1 MTSLLAAAIP
11 YDEDVIE
18 RARLEG
24 VATLGDAELVQ
35 LVLLGGGRRRRPV
48 GATAARVLEAA
59 GGLTLLGLR
68 GLDEGTA
75 AGLGL
80 GASQRLGLE
89 ASLELG
95 RRATVRRA
103 LLEARPLGGPEEV
116 AAWARLEFGGAER
129 EELWLLTVDTRG
141 WLREARRI
149 AQGGAWMNVLSVR
162 DVLCLALRSGCPA
175 FVLVHNHPSGD
186 PTPSSSDRLAT
197 RAVADA
203 AALIGIALIDHVVV
217 GAEGHA
223 SMLEMGLFEGETEG
237 EAGWAAGV
245 RARLA
250 RERAAEQ
257 AAEREA
263 ERGPLEG
270 LEGRPA
276 GGSKGRTPW
285 AGQRRGGRKGGS
297 PP

>member
-1 MTSLLAAAIP
+1 MAA
-11 YDEDVIE
+11 
-18 RARLEG
+18 
-24 VATLGDAELVQ
+24 LGDAELVQ

-48 GATAARVLEAA
+48 GATASRLLEAA
-59 GGLTLLGLR
+59 GGLTLLGLH
-68 GLDEGTA
+68 GLDERAA

-80 GASQRLGLE
+80 DAPQRLGLE

-141 WLREARRI
+141 WLRGARRI
-149 AQGGAWMNVLSVR
+149 AQGGAWMHVLSVR

-175 FVLVHNHPSGD
+175 FVLAHNHPSGD
-186 PTPSSSDRLAT
+186 PTPSSSDVFAT
-197 RAVADA
+197 CAVADA
-203 AALIGIALIDHVVV
+203 AALIGLALLDHVVV

-223 SMLEMGLFEGETEG
+223 SMREMGLLEGADG
-237 EAGWAAGV
+237 AAAGTDG
-245 RARLA
+245 A
-250 RERAAEQ
+250 
-257 AAEREA
+257 
-263 ERGPLEG
+263 
-270 LEGRPA
+270 
-276 GGSKGRTPW
+276 KTTPTPRR
-285 AGQRRGGRKGGS
+285 RRGGRKGGS

>member
-80 GASQRLGLE
+80 VASQRLGLE

-103 LLEARPLGGPEEV
+103 LLEARPLGGPEDV

-149 AQGGAWMNVLSVR
+149 AQGGAWMSVLSVR

-186 PTPSSSDRLAT
+186 PTPSLSDRLAT

-203 AALIGIALIDHVVV
+203 AALIGIALIDHLVV

-223 SMLEMGLFEGETEG
+223 SMLEMGLFEGEPG
-237 EAGWAAGV
+237 AATDGAFDGGASTT
-245 RARLA
+245 R
-250 RERAAEQ
+250 
-257 AAEREA
+257 EREA
-263 ERGPLEG
+263 GREASGG
-270 LEGRPA
+270 LEGWPA
-276 GGSKGRTPW
+276 EGSKGRAPW
-285 AGQRRGGRKGGS
+285 ARQRPGGRKGGS